1 MKVSA
6 TYGEPDDAGDVFIK
20 ANVTIDNKHD
30 SAVEYALIAVVLLNE
45 DGVAIGGTRYDD
57 SDCYIEAN
65 ESGSLEISF
74 WTNSTLAD
82 DFSKVKAIVSIT
94 THKLEFAK
102 IGSLECPAIG
112 EKVFLKDK
120 VTIGDIA
127 EVNGI
132 TLFRKEDQDEGD
144 ADINIRTAVRN
155 ISDQHIHKMNVK
167 FKLLDK
173 KDNEITEDYDE
184 DAIGA
189 QSAYFVDRSFWGVP
203 SGKAKNA
210 TCNVSASVAISLE
223 SFSAET
229 TPVFSED

>member
-1 MKVSA
+1 MNVSA
-6 TYGEPDDAGDVFIK
+6 TYGEPDDAGDVFVK

-30 SAVEYALIAVVLLNE
+30 SPVEYALIAVVLLNE

-94 THKLEFAK
+94 THKLEFTK

-112 EKVFLKDK
+112 DKVFLKDK
-120 VTIGDIA
+120 VTVGDIA
-127 EVNGI
+127 EVCGI
-132 TLFRKEDQDEGD
+132 TLYRKEDQDEGD

-155 ISDQHIHKMNVK
+155 LSDQHIHRMNIK
-167 FKLLDK
+167 FKLVDR

-189 QSAYFVDRSFWGVP
+189 NSAYFVDRSFWGVA
-203 SGKAKNA
+203 SGKAKNS

-223 SFSAET
+223 TLSAET
-229 TPVFSED
+229 SLAFSAD